1 MTEHEEI
8 LECFEHFVRARKVFA
23 KYEKLWFSGN
33 DNHIGDVGEYWTM
46 RYFAS
51 DQPALN
57 ETEAI
62 LLAKVGSVI
71 DAFGLTRDDVDFY
84 IRSVAVLYEGKT
96 FKAELEQKPLMT
108 AEELDAVLNPR
119 DSLAEIDSFHG
130 RIDDLKARV
139 EAIEA
144 KITSA

>member
-1 MTEHEEI
+1 MIPEEPRNSLYQIFVVNKQTGRVI
-8 LECFEHFVRARKVFA
+8 LDSK
-23 KYEKLWFSGN
+23 
-33 DNHIGDVGEYWTM
+33 
-46 RYFAS
+46 
-51 DQPALN
+51 QPALN
-57 ETEAI
+57 EAEAI

-119 DSLAEIDSFHG
+119 DSLAEIDSFRG

>member
-1 MTEHEEI
+1 MLEPEPRNSLYQIFVVNKQTGRVI
-8 LECFEHFVRARKVFA
+8 LDSK
-23 KYEKLWFSGN
+23 
-33 DNHIGDVGEYWTM
+33 
-46 RYFAS
+46 
-51 DQPALN
+51 QPALN
-57 ETEAI
+57 EAEAI

-139 EAIEA
+139 EALEA
-144 KITSA
+144 ARSL

>member
-1 MTEHEEI
+1 MLEPEPRNSLYQIFVVNKQTGRVI
-8 LECFEHFVRARKVFA
+8 LDSK
-23 KYEKLWFSGN
+23 
-33 DNHIGDVGEYWTM
+33 
-46 RYFAS
+46 
-51 DQPALN
+51 QPALN
-57 ETEAI
+57 EAEAI

-119 DSLAEIDSFHG
+119 DSLAEID
-130 RIDDLKARV
+130 DLKARV

>member
-1 MTEHEEI
+1 MLEPEPRNSLYQISVVNKQTGQVI
-8 LECFEHFVRARKVFA
+8 LDSK
-23 KYEKLWFSGN
+23 
-33 DNHIGDVGEYWTM
+33 
-46 RYFAS
+46 
-51 DQPALN
+51 QPALN
-57 ETEAI
+57 EAEAI

-119 DSLAEIDSFHG
+119 DYLAEIDSFHG

-139 EAIEA
+139 KAIEA
-144 KITSA
+144 KVLSA

>member
-1 MTEHEEI
+1 MLEPEPRNSLYQIFVVNKQTGRVI
-8 LECFEHFVRARKVFA
+8 LDSK
-23 KYEKLWFSGN
+23 
-33 DNHIGDVGEYWTM
+33 
-46 RYFAS
+46 
-51 DQPALN
+51 QPALN
-57 ETEAI
+57 EAEAI

-130 RIDDLKARV
+130 RIDDLQTRV
-139 EAIEA
+139 KAIEA
-144 KITSA
+144 KVLSA